1 MKRHIAAAAAAL
13 AAVALAGCTSTGS
26 SAPAAS
32 SEAAPSA
39 GSAAPAA
46 GDPLEVGIAQ
56 IVAHPSLDALR
67 DGFIEGM
74 GEAGWTEESGTV
86 TYETANAQG
95 DQSTLALIAQNFAAK
110 DLIVAIAT
118 PTAQAI
124 AQAVP
129 DKPIFFAGVTD
140 PVGAGLVSS
149 LEEPGG
155 NITGT
160 SDMPPIEEQLALIRE
175 ILPEAET
182 IGLVYS
188 SSETNSEIQ
197 AGMVQDAAPE
207 FGFTVR
213 EVTVIN
219 SSEVQQA
226 TEAITD
232 VDVFF
237 VGTDNTVVSA
247 IETLVAVGERNQIPV
262 IVSDPDSVPRG
273 ALAALAVDYFE
284 QGLQTG
290 RMAARM
296 LAEGTDPSAIPVE
309 VASELQ
315 LSLNPGAADR
325 MEVALP
331 QSVLDRVD
339 VLVED

>member
-67 DGFIEGM
+67 DGFIEAM
-74 GEAGWTEESGTV
+74 TEAGYEEGV
-86 TYETANAQG
+86 DVVYDLKNAAG
-95 DQSTLALIAQNFAAK
+95 DQVTLSNIASSFADK
-110 DLIVAIAT
+110 DLVVAIAT
-118 PTAQAI
+118 PTAI
-124 AQAVP
+124 TLAQALP
-129 DKPIFFAGVTD
+129 DTPIFFAGVTD

-325 MEVALP
+325 MGVALP

>member
-1 MKRHIAAAAAAL
+1 MMRRRAATATLAGLAL
-13 AAVALAGCTSTGS
+13 ALTGCTGSGTGTGS
-26 SAPAAS
+26 TAA
-32 SEAAPSA
+32 EEGTTGATA
-39 GSAAPAA
+39 GTE
-46 GDPLEVGIAQ
+46 PLQVGIAQ
-56 IVAHPSLDALR
+56 IVAHPSLDALH

-74 GEAGWTEESGTV
+74 AEAGWEEGTDV
-86 TYETANAQG
+86 VYESANAQG
-95 DQSTLALIAQNFAAK
+95 DQSTLALIATNFAEK
-110 DLIVAIAT
+110 DLVVAIAT

-124 AQAVP
+124 AQAVT
-129 DKPIFFAGVTD
+129 DRPIFFAGVTD
-140 PVGAGLVSS
+140 PVGAGLVDS
-149 LEEPGG
+149 LEAPGG

-160 SDMPPIEEQLALIRE
+160 SDMPPIEDQLALIRE

-197 AGMVQDAAPE
+197 AGLVKDAAPAL
-207 FGFTVR
+207 GFSVR

-226 TEAITD
+226 TEAMTD

-247 IETLVAVGERNQIPV
+247 IETLVSVGEANEIPV

-273 ALAALAVDYFE
+273 ALAALAVDYLE

-296 LAEGTDPSAIPVE
+296 LAEGTDPSRIPVE
-309 VASELQ
+309 VATNLQ
-315 LSLNPGAADR
+315 LSLNTGAATR
-325 MEVALP
+325 MGVTLP
-331 QSVLDRVD
+331 QSVLDRAD
-339 VLVED
+339 ITVE